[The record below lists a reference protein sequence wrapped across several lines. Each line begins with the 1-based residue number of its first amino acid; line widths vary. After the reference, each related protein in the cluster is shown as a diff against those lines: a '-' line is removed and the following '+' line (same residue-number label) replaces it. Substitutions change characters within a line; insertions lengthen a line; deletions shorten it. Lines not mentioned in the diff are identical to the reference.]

1 MTLALA
7 LNDTLENQSQL
18 NLSDAIEATV
28 FDGTSVS
35 SFSYLNQHNQCNYY
49 FTNSGQCEILF

>member
-7 LNDTLENQSQL
+7 LNDTLENQSQI

-28 FDGTSVS
+28 FDATSVS
-35 SFSYLNQHNQCNYY
+35 SFKNFKSAQPM
-49 FTNSGQCEILF
+49 

>member
-7 LNDTLENQSQL
+7 LNATLGNQSQL
-18 NLSDAIEATV
+18 NLSDAIEATM

-35 SFSYLNQHNQCNYY
+35 FKIIAQQIVNAMLCH
-49 FTNSGQCEILF
+49 FRAM